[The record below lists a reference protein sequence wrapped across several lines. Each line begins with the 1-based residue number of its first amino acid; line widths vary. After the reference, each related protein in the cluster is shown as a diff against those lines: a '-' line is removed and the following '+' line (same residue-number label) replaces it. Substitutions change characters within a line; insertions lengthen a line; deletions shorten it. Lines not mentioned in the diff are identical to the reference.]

1 MHNCFLITIFRNA
14 SLPSR
19 AYKFIQQYKATFSKE
34 QSDAPTSTAQVAAP
48 LSSDSASNNIQSNNI
63 VTSAP
68 GILHFDISDATC
80 SSQKQDAQIREQEND
95 QVDMEHDSKGNKST
109 GLQSEGRS
117 TARCSESQLKLS
129 SEKSE
134 AEVSCACELSED
146 EEDVCPTC
154 LEEYIPENPKIV
166 LQCSHSYHLSC
177 IYEWME
183 RSENCPIC
191 DKVIY
196 FLQACAIIPF
206 SLRFNTCYH

>member
-1 MHNCFLITIFRNA
+1 MHNCFLRAVFRNS

-19 AYKFIQQYKATFSKE
+19 AYKLVQQYTAIFRKE
-34 QSDAPTSTAQVAAP
+34 QSHAPTSTAQVTAP
-48 LSSDSASNNIQSNNI
+48 LSSDAASNNIQSNNI

-68 GILHFDISDATC
+68 TILCFYTADATRSC
-80 SSQKQDAQIREQEND
+80 QKHDGQIREQEND

-109 GLQSEGRS
+109 ALQYEGRS
-117 TARCSESQLKLS
+117 IERCSEFQLKFS

-134 AEVSCACELSED
+134 AEVARACELSED

-154 LEEYIPENPKIV
+154 LEEYIAENPKIV

-191 DKVIY
+191 DKMMI
-196 FLQACAIIPF
+196 FIEA
-206 SLRFNTCYH
+206 T